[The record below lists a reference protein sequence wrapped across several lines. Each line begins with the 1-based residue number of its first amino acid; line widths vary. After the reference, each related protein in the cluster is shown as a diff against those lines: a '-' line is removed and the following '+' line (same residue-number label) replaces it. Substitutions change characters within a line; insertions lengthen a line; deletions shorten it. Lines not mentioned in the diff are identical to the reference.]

1 MAQVYLLSVVGN
13 ILAGLVL
20 ASEHLSKKMPLFKQL
35 DNFFKNIGMRV
46 ALALVVAVVAL
57 ITLVWAYDGI
67 PIIGD
72 LLSWSAGL
80 VCGFTLLYD
89 YLRAKSDVETKALV
103 ALDKIFVENKFL
115 IGIGAIIIALIHFFF
130 MFVPIL

>member
-1 MAQVYLLSVVGN
+1 MAQIYLLSVVGN

-35 DNFFKNIGMRV
+35 DNFFKNIGMRIT
-46 ALALVVAVVAL
+46 LALVVAVVAL

-67 PIIGD
+67 PVLGD
-72 LLSWSAGL
+72 LLPWSAGL
-80 VCGFTLLYD
+80 VCGFTLVYD

-103 ALDKIFVENKFL
+103 ALDKIFVANKFL
-115 IGIGAIIIALIHFFF
+115 IGIGAIIVGLLHFFF